1 MRETSQDREKEL
13 RGAQEGNIQE
23 NAPAEERVSEYTA
36 DGAESAARS
45 AGPGESA
52 AGRFGVPSARAASS
66 FAQRMNG
73 AGYVTGRRYDAVKNE
88 LLRYRFPRTGKG
100 VQARVSKTGEVFS
113 CGRKT
118 LAMLRVSGSTLRLFL
133 ALDPKAYSAGRY
145 HHRDMSAKARYA
157 RCPMLIRLTSD
168 RQVRYALDLIG
179 QVMAENGL
187 EPDPSYVPHDQA
199 GAFGSAKV
207 RRRTVYVPVPV
218 LPDAETAAENAAPAA
233 ASAADAL
240 PCVLPPEAVKA
251 RLPRRAAVYDRF
263 GQRVGRLR
271 RGTWYDEEDA
281 VQGVLRE
288 EGEGVLYYPE
298 GEEAAL
304 GYLDGNGNLL
314 TALHEHIAT
323 IRRGRFIPL
332 FILFL
337 CLAVIAVLAVLLGAL
352 AIPQTAEPYAP
363 TIFLTDEEGVH
374 WEEQEDLPVFVNET
388 FGDSVIAPGMS
399 GSYRFIFENANDDT
413 VTFSFTFTEENEHG
427 IELVYR
433 LVRDGAYVSGTDG
446 YVTAEELSVSGL
458 TLEANSGTMFELQ
471 WYWRHND
478 AADTAAGEAG
488 ATYVLHIGFE
498 ASVVAEA

>member
-1 MRETSQDREKEL
+1 M
-13 RGAQEGNIQE
+13 
-23 NAPAEERVSEYTA
+23 PERT
-36 DGAESAARS
+36 
-45 AGPGESA
+45 P
-52 AGRFGVPSARAASS
+52 
-66 FAQRMNG
+66 
-73 AGYVTGRRYDAVKNE
+73 
-88 LLRYRFPRTGKG
+88 
-100 VQARVSKTGEVFS
+100 
-113 CGRKT
+113 
-118 LAMLRVSGSTLRLFL
+118 
-133 ALDPKAYSAGRY
+133 
-145 HHRDMSAKARYA
+145 
-157 RCPMLIRLTSD
+157 
-168 RQVRYALDLIG
+168 
-179 QVMAENGL
+179 
-187 EPDPSYVPHDQA
+187 
-199 GAFGSAKV
+199 
-207 RRRTVYVPVPV
+207 
-218 LPDAETAAENAAPAA
+218 
-233 ASAADAL
+233 
-240 PCVLPPEAVKA
+240 
-251 RLPRRAAVYDRF
+251 
-263 GQRVGRLR
+263 
-271 RGTWYDEEDA
+271 
-281 VQGVLRE
+281 
-288 EGEGVLYYPE
+288 
-298 GEEAAL
+298 EEAAL

-488 ATYVLHIGFE
+488 ASYVLHIGFE